1 MSKGQNETKKSK
13 ATPFYKQ
20 RWFVGVTS
28 LLAVVATTVGI
39 WRVIFPPSPPPPPPP
54 AVYENIEFVL
64 DGSSGM
70 SQAFDGTTKVRA
82 AAEAVGIVLHREG
95 LERENLALRVFG
107 GPCDA
112 AAAEPTLR
120 FSTQNEG
127 PITKA
132 VNALKAQGDAPLVR
146 SVLQA
151 ITDFGDLTRFKDK
164 SKRII
169 VITGTGTG
177 DDKKDRCGMTVES
190 IRQKLNRQDPN
201 SKQIEFNFHF
211 IGVGLDSAG
220 KSYLGSFAGGIGGKA
235 DFADNRQQLRDLL
248 SSVVAADHPQLP
260 TDVPGSVAERESVSQ
275 EGQAVIE
282 NLNSSNNSLSTVIR
296 DLNGHDYGAAERDL
310 EQARIVFR
318 KSASAFEELGRRQTS
333 DQYRHIYEAASNN
346 RRILEQ
352 MISLTET
359 ISSQARANNIGDYNA
374 SVAEF
379 ERLRTDYNTRIGDL
393 DRQLNQL
400 GSTGR

>member
-1 MSKGQNETKKSK
+1 MSKGQNETKKSR

-28 LLAVVATTVGI
+28 VLAVVATTVGI
-39 WRVIFPPSPPPPPPP
+39 WRVIFPPSPPVPVP

-64 DGSSGM
+64 DGSLGM
-70 SQAFDGTTKVRA
+70 NQSFDGTTKLKA
-82 AAEAVGIVLHREG
+82 AAEAVRIVLHQEG
-95 LERENLALRVFG
+95 LERENLALRVFSG
-107 GPCDA
+107 SCDA

-127 PITKA
+127 PITEA

-211 IGVGLDSAG
+211 IGIGLDDAG
-220 KSYLGSFAGGIGGKA
+220 KSY
-235 DFADNRQQLRDLL
+235 
-248 SSVVAADHPQLP
+248 
-260 TDVPGSVAERESVSQ
+260 
-275 EGQAVIE
+275 
-282 NLNSSNNSLSTVIR
+282 
-296 DLNGHDYGAAERDL
+296 
-310 EQARIVFR
+310 
-318 KSASAFEELGRRQTS
+318 
-333 DQYRHIYEAASNN
+333 
-346 RRILEQ
+346 
-352 MISLTET
+352 
-359 ISSQARANNIGDYNA
+359 
-374 SVAEF
+374 
-379 ERLRTDYNTRIGDL
+379 
-393 DRQLNQL
+393 
-400 GSTGR
+400 